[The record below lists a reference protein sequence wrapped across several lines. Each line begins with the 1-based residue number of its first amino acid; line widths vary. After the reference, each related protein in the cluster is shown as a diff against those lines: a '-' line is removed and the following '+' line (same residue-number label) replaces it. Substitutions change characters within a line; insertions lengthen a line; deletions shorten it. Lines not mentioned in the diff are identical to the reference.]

1 MAGIEN
7 QAFSDQS
14 VPETSEDKPAILDVT
29 KEGHFKINK
38 AGKVKVPRRVLHCSD
53 GVYEEYST
61 DEEEDEAELQ
71 PVVDPKTLKWAPYLW
86 YWTTRSAVK
95 SLAVCDYL
103 GEKLAWFF
111 GITSPRYQYA
121 LDELE
126 RMKQE
131 EKEQEEMEKEEREAE
146 LDFVKTS
153 ESKLQS
159 HPPKQINYGTS
170 QSVSTPLDVSDVK
183 LTSNEEG
190 DR

>member
-1 MAGIEN
+1 MSGVEN
-7 QAFSDQS
+7 QAFDHSGLES
-14 VPETSEDKPAILDVT
+14 IEENPAILDVT

-71 PVVDPKTLKWAPYLW
+71 PVVDPSTLKWGPYVW
-86 YWTTRSAVK
+86 YWTTKSAFK

-121 LDELE
+121 LDELQ
-126 RMKQE
+126 RMQEE
-131 EKEQEEMEKEEREAE
+131 EKEQEELEKEEREAE
-146 LDFVKTS
+146 LEIVKTS
-153 ESKLQS
+153 ESKLQTN
-159 HPPKQINYGTS
+159 PPKPTSYGTS
-170 QSVSTPLDVSDVK
+170 ESLSVPLDV
-183 LTSNEEG
+183 NEIKVTPRDEG
-190 DR
+190 DY